1 MATDPVRQME
11 VEERSAA
18 AQSTYQGK
26 TYYFCALGCL
36 EAFDKDP
43 KRYLPKH
50 TDVPGRMPPL
60 GW

>member
-1 MATDPVRQME
+1 MATDPVCQME

-26 TYYFCALGCL
+26 TYYFCAPGCR

-43 KRYLPKH
+43 ERYLPKH
-50 TDVPGRMPPL
+50 TDIPGRTPPS
-60 GW
+60 GR